1 MLCLCQSWPC
11 RSWRSSTSSTVT
23 HSSGPLPTSYPTGY
37 FHTSRCALVNSPF
50 AVLPLPA
57 PLPPCLFSATCSSL
71 SLLLPLPA
79 PPSPCS
85 SLSLPLP
92 LPAPPS
98 PRPLPL
104 PAQGSKRLVV
114 IDSLSKFYDY
124 IEPSSLKLPEST
136 AAYETDQQA
145 MVRLSVHV
153 CVCLCTLMG
162 GLHYAMCVSLCS
174 LPCVRLYVCT
184 SVGVL
189 PCVFN

>member
-1 MLCLCQSWPC
+1 MLSCL
-11 RSWRSSTSSTVT
+11 
-23 HSSGPLPTSYPTGY
+23 
-37 FHTSRCALVNSPF
+37 F
-50 AVLPLPA
+50 LPLSLPA
-57 PLPPCLFSATCSSL
+57 SSLLRTCSSL

-162 GLHYAMCVSLCS
+162 DCITQCVYHCALSH
-174 LPCVRLYVCT
+174 VYVCRC
-184 SVGVL
+184 SPL
-189 PCVFN
+189 CI